1 MYWYDFGRND
11 VYVGSGGRFKKSDC
25 KAISA
30 AEKEKIIKFFDEHL
44 LKIYTSE
51 YSSYDNSDDE
61 RVTDS
66 YRSHSSYVYRE
77 LDVEQ
82 DLYAVAMRDG
92 EIKGIVY
99 YVTQK
104 GERETYATVFN
115 FDGKPRTSVTMGY
128 SASHS
133 SNYTTVGGVEC
144 VKKGENGAPESAS
157 KGRFLQHELYPSI

>member
-77 LDVEQ
+77 LDVEHI
-82 DLYAVAMRDG
+82 G
-92 EIKGIVY
+92 
-99 YVTQK
+99 
-104 GERETYATVFN
+104 FN
-115 FDGKPRTSVTMGY
+115 ISTSFSFVDFF
-128 SASHS
+128 
-133 SNYTTVGGVEC
+133 V
-144 VKKGENGAPESAS
+144 NG
-157 KGRFLQHELYPSI
+157 SIGFCS